1 VALGFFFGR
10 QLPNFAKKKTLS
22 LTGWQMR
29 VLFQELPCQ
38 VGMDTLHHHHH
49 PYTLKYL
56 LWCFTLHVKTCA
68 HLSSV
73 IGEHLLEPVR
83 FWKRPTI
90 SFHFLP
96 AILVGFKK
104 KERKI

>member
-1 VALGFFFGR
+1 MALGFFFGR

-38 VGMDTLHHHHH
+38 VGMDTLHH
-49 PYTLKYL
+49 
-56 LWCFTLHVKTCA
+56 
-68 HLSSV
+68 SSV